1 MQLAN
6 YQTEVRMLIR
16 DRSGI
21 LVPTDELNLYINEA
35 RRDVC
40 RITGCLRAHI
50 AGNAPFGNGAT
61 PGLMVPGGIILGN
74 ADTTITTFTTLSGV
88 ESYHFGYAKRWLQ
101 AQYQGYDSVIDLIEV
116 AVSWGSAARPVMEW
130 ESWEVLQALARIYSA
145 GVFTYPFKSAL
156 QGDGI
161 NQRLFLFPVPSQA
174 LEMEWD
180 AICTPKA
187 LYSNSDYEAIPEP
200 FDAAVKYRAA
210 SRAYESMQR
219 FGSAETMMAEFTTHL
234 GIDRAAVERDR
245 VPSYYDMV

>member
-6 YQTEVRMLIR
+6 YQTEVRRLIR

-21 LVPTDELNLYINEA
+21 LVPTDELNEYINEG
-35 RRDVC
+35 RRYVA

-61 PGLMVPGGIILGN
+61 PGLMVPGGMIPGN
-74 ADTTITTFTTLSGV
+74 VDTTITTFSTLPGV
-88 ESYHFGYAKRWLQ
+88 ESYSFGYAKRWLQ
-101 AQYQGYDSVIDLIEV
+101 AQYQGFDSVIDLIEV

-156 QGDGI
+156 QGDGV
-161 NQRLFLFPVPSQA
+161 NQRLFLFPVPSIA

-180 AICTPKA
+180 CICVPKA
-187 LYSNSDYEAIPEP
+187 LYSDSDYEAIPEP

-210 SRAYESMQR
+210 ARAYMSMQR
-219 FGSAETMMAEFTTHL
+219 FGSAETMMGELASHL
-234 GIDRAAVERDR
+234 GIDRAAVSRDV
-245 VPSYYDMV
+245 VPSYYEMV